1 MLGCVYLILALLLGR
16 EIAGN
21 LLSCQKIKE
30 KGITPFW
37 VLFSAA
43 YGCGVLLLTW
53 AVHIAAWLLSVYGG
67 SNTPLFGANLIV
79 MTAAAVFLAYLGYRR
94 REALKDC
101 KKKLQAMLPP
111 WKEILFFVLL
121 LGAITWI
128 MYYVFHMTASCI
140 PAFLCL
146 GIMRPTLP

>member
-53 AVHIAAWLLSVYGG
+53 AVYIAAWLLSVYGG

-94 REALKDC
+94 REA
-101 KKKLQAMLPP
+101 
-111 WKEILFFVLL
+111 
-121 LGAITWI
+121 
-128 MYYVFHMTASCI
+128 
-140 PAFLCL
+140 
-146 GIMRPTLP
+146 

>member
-30 KGITPFW
+30 KGVTPFW

-53 AVHIAAWLLSVYGG
+53 AVYIAAWLLSVY
-67 SNTPLFGANLIV
+67 
-79 MTAAAVFLAYLGYRR
+79 AAVWSEPDRYDSCGRFSGLPW
-94 REALKDC
+94 
-101 KKKLQAMLPP
+101 LQ
-111 WKEILFFVLL
+111 KEGSFKGL
-121 LGAITWI
+121 
-128 MYYVFHMTASCI
+128 
-140 PAFLCL
+140 
-146 GIMRPTLP
+146 

>member
-1 MLGCVYLILALLLGR
+1 MCLSDSGTASFGR

-30 KGITPFW
+30 KGVTPFW

-53 AVHIAAWLLSVYGG
+53 AVYIAAWLLSVYGG

-79 MTAAAVFLAYLGYRR
+79 MTAAAVFSGLPW
-94 REALKDC
+94 
-101 KKKLQAMLPP
+101 LQ
-111 WKEILFFVLL
+111 KEGSFKGL
-121 LGAITWI
+121 
-128 MYYVFHMTASCI
+128 
-140 PAFLCL
+140 
-146 GIMRPTLP
+146 